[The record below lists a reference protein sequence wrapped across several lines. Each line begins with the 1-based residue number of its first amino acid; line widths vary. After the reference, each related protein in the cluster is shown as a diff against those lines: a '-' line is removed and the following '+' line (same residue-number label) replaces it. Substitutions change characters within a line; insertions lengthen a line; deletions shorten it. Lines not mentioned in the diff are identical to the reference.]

1 MAKEVA
7 RSAEALE
14 VRDVRF
20 GYAKRREV
28 LHSVSAA
35 MPSGQLTA
43 IVGPNGCGKT
53 TLVKCIVRVNRVW
66 SGSVVLRGAEANAAG
81 ASDERNGEQHA
92 GSREAIGVGSREA
105 GSGQGAGEK
114 DLLACPLPELARVVG
129 YVPQRASAELAG
141 SVVDYLLL
149 GRRQFLAWRLD
160 EADLA
165 AVRSVLE
172 RLGIAHLANASFA
185 ELSGGERQKVLV
197 ARALLQ
203 QPRALLLDEP
213 TSSLDIRNQREM
225 LELAASLA
233 HDEGKVVV
241 CVLHDLSAALRYADH
256 VVLMDA
262 GSVVAAGR
270 PRDVLTP
277 QAIERVYGTQVRI
290 SPDGY
295 VNPFA

>member
-1 MAKEVA
+1 MAGEDAA
-7 RSAEALE
+7 RPTGALE
-14 VRDVRF
+14 LRDVRF

-28 LHSVSAA
+28 LHGVSAT

-53 TLVKCIVRVNRVW
+53 TLVKCITRVNRPW
-66 SGSVVLRGAEANAAG
+66 SGSIALRDAEDAAG
-81 ASDERNGEQHA
+81 IGGAAGVRDAASEELADDDA
-92 GSREAIGVGSREA
+92 RET
-105 GSGQGAGEK
+105 
-114 DLLACPLPELARVVG
+114 DLLACPLPELARLVG
-129 YVPQRASAELAG
+129 YVPQRASSELAG

-149 GRRQFLAWRLD
+149 GRRQFLSWRLD
-160 EADLA
+160 ATDLD
-165 AVRSVLE
+165 AVRSVLG
-172 RLGIAHLANASFA
+172 RLGIAQLANASFA

-203 QPRALLLDEP
+203 QPRVLLLDEP
-213 TSSLDIRNQREM
+213 TSSLDIKNQREM

-233 HDEGKVVV
+233 HDEGKAVV
-241 CVLHDLSAALRYADH
+241 CVLHDLSAALRYANH

-262 GSVVAAGR
+262 GSVVAAGH

>member
-1 MAKEVA
+1 MTKEDAA
-7 RSAEALE
+7 RPAEALE

-66 SGSVVLRGAEANAAG
+66 SGSVVLRGAQANAAG
-81 ASDERNGEQHA
+81 ASGERNGEQHA
-92 GSREAIGVGSREA
+92 GSREASGA
-105 GSGQGAGEK
+105 GAAGARGAGEK

-160 EADLA
+160 ETDLS
-165 AVRSVLE
+165 AVRAVLE

-241 CVLHDLSAALRYADH
+241 AVLHDLSAALRYADH

-262 GSVVAAGR
+262 GSVVAAGC

>member
-1 MAKEVA
+1 MAKGVA

-14 VRDVRF
+14 VRDVCF

-28 LHSVSAA
+28 LHGVSAL

-53 TLVKCIVRVNRVW
+53 TLVKCIVRVNRPW
-66 SGSVVLRGAEANAAG
+66 SGSVVLRSAG
-81 ASDERNGEQHA
+81 MGT
-92 GSREAIGVGSREA
+92 
-105 GSGQGAGEK
+105 GQGAGAGRGAAGVRGAVEK

-160 EADLA
+160 ETDLA
-165 AVRSVLE
+165 AVCAVLE

-233 HDEGKVVV
+233 HDEGKVVA

>member
-1 MAKEVA
+1 MAGEDAA
-7 RSAEALE
+7 RPTGALE
-14 VRDVRF
+14 LRDVRF
-20 GYAKRREV
+20 GYARRREV
-28 LHSVSAA
+28 LHGVSAT
-35 MPSGQLTA
+35 MPAGQLTA

-53 TLVKCIVRVNRVW
+53 TLVKCVTRVNRPW
-66 SGSVVLRGAEANAAG
+66 SGSVALRACDGGVA
-81 ASDERNGEQHA
+81 
-92 GSREAIGVGSREA
+92 GVGNT
-105 GSGQGAGEK
+105 AGEGNAVGEELAGDAARET
-114 DLLACPLPELARVVG
+114 DLLACPLPELARLVG
-129 YVPQRASAELAG
+129 YVPQRASSELAG

-149 GRRQFLAWRLD
+149 GRRQFLSWRLD
-160 EADLA
+160 ATDLD
-165 AVRSVLE
+165 AVRSVLG
-172 RLGIAHLANASFA
+172 RLDIAQLANASFA

-203 QPRALLLDEP
+203 QPRVLLLDEP
-213 TSSLDIRNQREM
+213 TSSLDIKNQREM

-233 HDEGKVVV
+233 HDEGKDVV

-277 QAIERVYGTQVRI
+277 QAIERVYGTQVHI